1 MHRLRQRKPRHLI
14 VQLVVHPQKR
24 AVIPPFEVWLGDDV
38 ADDFVLGFV
47 ADQEEVFGV
56 DDQGVFAEIG
66 ED

>member
-1 MHRLRQRKPRHLI
+1 
-14 VQLVVHPQKR
+14 VVHPQKR
-24 AVIPPFEVWLGDDV
+24 AVIPPFEVWLGDGPVAAVGDDV
-38 ADDFVLGFV
+38 SDDFVLGSV

>member
-1 MHRLRQRKPRHLI
+1 M
-14 VQLVVHPQKR
+14 
-24 AVIPPFEVWLGDDV
+24 IPPFEVWLGDDV